1 MASTSLPGGF
11 TMLKTTQPRQSS
23 PSRETHRF
31 KQHDDVAIE
40 ADVIGSQLGATRPCV
55 VWIHGGGLIFG
66 WRKTSPRASLLH
78 ALLDRGFVVVS
89 IDHRLAPETKLP
101 EIVDDV
107 RDAWQWIHEFGH
119 TRFGID
125 PRRVAVAGAS
135 SGAYLALIA
144 GYSFEPRPR
153 ALASFWGFGDI
164 TGAWEAEPSEH
175 YRKMPLVTHEEA
187 KASLDA
193 PPFAEAGPDRSA
205 FYLYC
210 RQQGRWL
217 EEVTGRDPIEAP
229 GWFDRYCPVRN
240 VTERFPSTIL
250 VHGDADTGVPHQ
262 ESERLAARLAEV
274 GVHHRFISLNGI
286 GHGFEHA
293 QPEQTQAV
301 ETEVADFLVSALR

>member
-1 MASTSLPGGF
+1 MASISLPGGF
-11 TMLKTTQPRQSS
+11 TMLKTTRPRQSS
-23 PSRETHRF
+23 PPREAHRL

-66 WRKTSPRASLLH
+66 WRKT
-78 ALLDRGFVVVS
+78 
-89 IDHRLAPETKLP
+89 
-101 EIVDDV
+101 
-107 RDAWQWIHEFGH
+107 
-119 TRFGID
+119 
-125 PRRVAVAGAS
+125 
-135 SGAYLALIA
+135 
-144 GYSFEPRPR
+144 
-153 ALASFWGFGDI
+153 
-164 TGAWEAEPSEH
+164 
-175 YRKMPLVTHEEA
+175 
-187 KASLDA
+187 

-240 VTERFPSTIL
+240 VTDRFPSTIV
-250 VHGDADTGVPHQ
+250 VHGDADTDVPHQ

-274 GVHHRFISLNGI
+274 GVRHRFISMNGI

-293 QPEQTQAV
+293 QPEQAQAV
-301 ETEVADFLVSALR
+301 ETEVADFLVSALG